1 MSEWLQE
8 LMLEHRK
15 EMRQGIVQAIRG
27 YCHKT
32 GTPHREVWRAVY
44 ARLAGETGLDLS
56 RPART
61 KLDLVEE
68 ADQLGTL
75 SRIVRGYEQ

>member
-1 MSEWLQE
+1 MTEWLQE
-8 LMLEHRK
+8 LMLEHRE
-15 EMRQGIVQAIRG
+15 EMRQGIVRTIRG
-27 YCHKT
+27 YCHQT

-44 ARLAGETGLDLS
+44 ARLASETGIDLE

-68 ADQLGTL
+68 GGELNALH
-75 SRIVRGYEQ
+75 RIVMGYA

>member
-8 LMLEHRK
+8 LVREHRK
-15 EMRQGIVQAIRG
+15 EMRQGIVRTIKR
-27 YCHKT
+27 YCHRT

-44 ARLAGETGLDLS
+44 ARLASETGLDLE

-68 ADQLGTL
+68 GGELGTL
-75 SRIVRGYEQ
+75 SRIVRGYEP